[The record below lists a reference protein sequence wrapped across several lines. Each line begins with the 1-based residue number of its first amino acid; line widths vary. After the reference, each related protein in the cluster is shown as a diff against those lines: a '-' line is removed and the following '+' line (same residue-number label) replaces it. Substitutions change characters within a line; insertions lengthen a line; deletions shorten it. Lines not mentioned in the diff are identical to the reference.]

1 MYKHIIFAWLCCF
14 LVFSGWCASFV
25 IVSKYE
31 VFIRIK
37 EIEQRVNKQEIEKLN
52 AQNDTI
58 TLAYSR
64 CRMGLD

>member
-31 VFIRIK
+31 VFIRTK
-37 EIEQRVNKQEIEKLN
+37 EIEHRINVKEIRALNIKNDSLIYVYNK
-52 AQNDTI
+52 
-58 TLAYSR
+58 
-64 CRMGLD
+64 CRLTTH